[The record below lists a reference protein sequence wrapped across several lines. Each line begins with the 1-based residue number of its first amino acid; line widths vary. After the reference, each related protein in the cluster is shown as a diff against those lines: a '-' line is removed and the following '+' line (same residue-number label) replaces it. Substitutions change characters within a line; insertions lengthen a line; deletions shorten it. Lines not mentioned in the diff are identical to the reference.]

1 MVLAVAFREVFNHI
15 RSQSVPWKIRF
26 AAVYLGNPV
35 VFFAFLFLLGIF
47 FSLIPARLTPSDDS
61 WFVMKEVSTNVNWLN
76 PVTYIAITFPLYIF
90 WLSLQNTFL
99 HIDLET
105 FLESYVSIGAVVAA
119 VPGLYNLFVWCT
131 QGMEGNVFGFLFF
144 LPLLIASIF
153 YLSMW
158 IMALRG
164 AYTSYEDDN
173 GGQYSNINSV
183 AMADL
188 TIET

>member
-1 MVLAVAFREVFNHI
+1 M
-15 RSQSVPWKIRF
+15 
-26 AAVYLGNPV
+26 
-35 VFFAFLFLLGIF
+35 
-47 FSLIPARLTPSDDS
+47 
-61 WFVMKEVSTNVNWLN
+61 MKEVSTNVNWLN

-173 GGQYSNINSV
+173 GGQYSNTNRLIFPPSRPTSSPRAAMSV
-183 AMADL
+183 LLRILAHHIMQAPSCQCSS
-188 TIET
+188 E